1 MKNKKDLLIGV
12 FVIIATLV
20 AMIFSLNYTSKILK
34 ENAQKAVTPVI
45 INKKDPKFQI
55 KNWGMNRTRT
65 KKDAMIERMMKDY
78 GIIEL

>member
-20 AMIFSLNYTSKILK
+20 AMIFSLNYASKILK
-34 ENAQKAVTPVI
+34 ENAQKTVTPVI

-65 KKDAMIERMMKDY
+65 KKDAMIERMMKD
-78 GIIEL
+78 

>member
-20 AMIFSLNYTSKILK
+20 AMIFSLYYTSKILT
-34 ENAQKAVTPVI
+34 ENAQKTVTPII

-65 KKDAMIERMMKDY
+65 KKDAMIERMMSK
-78 GIIEL
+78 

>member
-34 ENAQKAVTPVI
+34 ENAQKTVTPII

-65 KKDAMIERMMKDY
+65 KKDAMIERMMKD
-78 GIIEL
+78 

>member
-34 ENAQKAVTPVI
+34 ENAQKAVTPII

-65 KKDAMIERMMKDY
+65 KKDAMIERMMKD
-78 GIIEL
+78 

>member
-12 FVIIATLV
+12 FVIIATLG

-34 ENAQKAVTPVI
+34 ENAQKAVTPII

-65 KKDAMIERMMKDY
+65 KKDAMIERMMKD
-78 GIIEL
+78 

>member
-12 FVIIATLV
+12 FVIIATLG

-65 KKDAMIERMMKDY
+65 KKDAMIERMMKD
-78 GIIEL
+78 

>member
-55 KNWGMNRTRT
+55 KNWGLNRTRT
-65 KKDAMIERMMKDY
+65 KKDAMIERIIKDN